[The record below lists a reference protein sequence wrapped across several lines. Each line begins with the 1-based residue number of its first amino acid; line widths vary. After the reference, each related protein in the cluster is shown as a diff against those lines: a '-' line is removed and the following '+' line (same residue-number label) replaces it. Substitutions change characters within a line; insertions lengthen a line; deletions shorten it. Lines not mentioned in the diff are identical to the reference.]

1 MNIEEFLVK
10 HSEEDVAEQRVEEVV
25 EPEEIDVQKA
35 VVEELAAE
43 KVIKEEEIENLKKE
57 RDSLVEELTAAKTQC
72 EALSSKIAEL
82 KKAFEEMGDVLLK
95 NSEKEAS
102 NQIALLDRNIE
113 CDDRFPGETRD
124 HIIEIIRQTR
134 DRDEQEGRIRR
145 AQLLEAVLAVNES
158 EGTLATRRQELEK
171 LFNENAN
178 VLSGPVIEELK
189 RLGISHKH
197 GEEYLLPDE
206 IIKRTY

>member
-10 HSEEDVAEQRVEEVV
+10 HSEEDVAEQRLEEVV

-57 RDSLVEELTAAKTQC
+57 RDSLVEELAAAKTQC

-134 DRDEQEGRIRR
+134 DLDEQEGRIRR
-145 AQLLEAVLAVNES
+145 AQLLEAVLKNKNNKS
-158 EGTLATRRQELEK
+158 ERNIRNFK
-171 LFNENAN
+171 CYFEN
-178 VLSGPVIEELK
+178 
-189 RLGISHKH
+189 
-197 GEEYLLPDE
+197 
-206 IIKRTY
+206 

>member
-1 MNIEEFLVK
+1 M
-10 HSEEDVAEQRVEEVV
+10 Q
-25 EPEEIDVQKA
+25 
-35 VVEELAAE
+35 E

-57 RDSLVEELTAAKTQC
+57 RDSLVEELAAAKTQC

-134 DRDEQEGRIRR
+134 DLDEQEGRIRR

>member
-72 EALSSKIAEL
+72 EALSLKIAEL

>member
-10 HSEEDVAEQRVEEVV
+10 HSEEDVAEQRLEEVV

-57 RDSLVEELTAAKTQC
+57 RDSLVEELAAAKTQC

-134 DRDEQEGRIRR
+134 DLDEQEGRIRR